1 MAALKNALPGH
12 LKSALGGSS
21 GEAEFAKKHHGKTQ
35 SHMVSGVFFVYQ
47 KHDVGNDSTISEWL
61 INYSGGFTKR
71 GLVGQLSIYLSYFV
85 TVTYL
90 FGTKFGNMVALSHTF
105 VQLLVNWNS

>member
-35 SHMVSGVFFVYQ
+35 SHMVSGVFFVY
-47 KHDVGNDSTISEWL
+47 HRRAADSLQTWE
-61 INYSGGFTKR
+61 
-71 GLVGQLSIYLSYFV
+71 
-85 TVTYL
+85 
-90 FGTKFGNMVALSHTF
+90 TF
-105 VQLLVNWNS
+105 ADIRPRSKVNS